1 MQEYRLHDGQMVTAR
16 RKLQKPNA
24 RMRRQV
30 SGKLWLEFEGKEPV
44 VIPVLSLKYH
54 VTIYIYIYIY
64 MSIGWNNGY
73 YLQHLRAKQTIL

>member
-54 VTIYIYIYIY
+54 VTIYIYICPLVGTMATIY
-64 MSIGWNNGY
+64 SICELNRPSYN
-73 YLQHLRAKQTIL
+73 A

>member
-54 VTIYIYIYIY
+54 VT
-64 MSIGWNNGY
+64 
-73 YLQHLRAKQTIL
+73 

>member
-54 VTIYIYIYIY
+54 VTIYIY

>member
-44 VIPVLSLKYH
+44 VIPVLITQISRDYN
-54 VTIYIYIYIY
+54 IYIYVHWLEQWLLFTA
-64 MSIGWNNGY
+64 S
-73 YLQHLRAKQTIL
+73 AS

>member
-44 VIPVLSLKYH
+44 VIPVLITQISRDYN
-54 VTIYIYIYIY
+54 IYIYIYIY
-64 MSIGWNNGY
+64 VHWLEQWLLFTAS
-73 YLQHLRAKQTIL
+73 AS